1 MLCTICGS
9 DKFSRSTVPLNKRI
23 IIVTLTCKKCNSK
36 HQYQVKDLGVF
47 INDRNNLS
55 A

>member
-9 DKFSRSTVPLNKRI
+9 DKFSRSMTPLNKRV
-23 IIVTLTCKKCNSK
+23 IVTLTCKKCNSK
-36 HQYQVKDLGVF
+36 HQYQVNDLGVF